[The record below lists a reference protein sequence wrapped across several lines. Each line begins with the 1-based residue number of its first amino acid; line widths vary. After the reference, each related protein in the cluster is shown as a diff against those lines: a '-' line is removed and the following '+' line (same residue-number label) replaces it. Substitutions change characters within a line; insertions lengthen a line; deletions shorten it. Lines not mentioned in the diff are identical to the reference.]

1 LLKYQ
6 SICLNLKTVIAFR
19 PFTQLSKNDQRIL
32 LARNTPMH
40 IQFGTG
46 FFFGAA
52 SVKDQ
57 LDQLKRYRQLTTDC
71 KEFSTPPDVNEI
83 IEELKVETNDQ
94 NFMDMKRY
102 NSMTKIFRPGSDVDH
117 YIGLTGQI
125 KRLFPTAD
133 VDLRAIMSYAML
145 FDFDGETNF
154 TDPVAVQQIRQEADS
169 FVRSRGVLDNFEKLK
184 SVLREMAAFCAYNIS
199 WDDYHSEAG
208 SGVVSVVDDDQNCQ
222 FPWFKLVMSY
232 TDEEERWLKL
242 QSSHVD
248 EAFRTVAI
256 GDEMLN
262 EFSMYSL
269 GVPLSRRYMKSV
281 VSITLERMWRVLRVH
296 PEFQELSSQAQ
307 REVMAANG
315 PLGLAVMI
323 CRYES
328 LCGIQQIR
336 EGLGELDETRWAEN
350 YLPAFQNLDK
360 VRKMR
365 MKDVVA
371 EMSVT
376 LSQEQLNDYYRI
388 LGILGPLVTDPV
400 LYKLLLLLVLLK
412 PLDSRWKI
420 AEPHA
425 KYLMISRRRAEWQC
439 KVEAKSAKDVELKRM
454 IDKLAFYVDN
464 LQQLSKILLFILNK
478 Q

>member
-1 LLKYQ
+1 MP
-6 SICLNLKTVIAFR
+6 FR
-19 PFTQLSKNDQRIL
+19 SFTQLNKNDQRIL

-46 FFFGAA
+46 FFFGAS
-52 SVKDQ
+52 SVKNQ
-57 LDQLKRYRQLTTDC
+57 LDLLKSYRQLTVGR
-71 KEFSTPPDVNEI
+71 EFSPKPDLNDI
-83 IEELKVETNDQ
+83 IKELNVETNSK
-94 NFMDMKRY
+94 NFMDVKRY
-102 NSMTKIFRPGSDVDH
+102 NSITKLFIPGSDVDH
-117 YIGLTGQI
+117 YIQLTDQI
-125 KRLFPTAD
+125 KRLFPNPGIE
-133 VDLRAIMSYAML
+133 LRAIMSFAML
-145 FDFDGETNF
+145 FDFDNETRF
-154 TDPVAVQQIRQEADS
+154 SDPDAVRQVRNEADS
-169 FVRSRGVLDNFEKLK
+169 LVRSRGVMDNFEELK
-184 SVLREMAAFCAYNIS
+184 SVLRKMAAFCAYNIS
-199 WDDYHSEAG
+199 WDDYHSEANG
-208 SGVVSVVDDDQNCQ
+208 AVSVAEDDQSCQ

-248 EAFRTVAI
+248 EAFRTVPI

-281 VSITLERMWRVLRVH
+281 FSITLERMWRVLRVH
-296 PEFQELSSQAQ
+296 PEFQELSGQAQ
-307 REVMAANG
+307 REVMEANG
-315 PLGLAVMI
+315 SLGLAVMI
-323 CRYES
+323 SRYES

-336 EGLGELDETRWAEN
+336 EGLGELDEARWREN

-360 VRKMR
+360 VRRMR

-371 EMSVT
+371 EMSVN
-376 LSQEQLNDYYRI
+376 LSQDQLNDYYRI
-388 LGILGPLVTDPV
+388 LGVLGPLVSDPI

-420 AEPHA
+420 AETHS
-425 KYLMISRRRAEWQC
+425 KYLMISQRRAEWLC
-439 KVEAKSAKDVELKRM
+439 KVDKSAKDVEMKRM

-464 LQQLSKILLFILNK
+464 LEQLSRILMFILNK